1 MFSIEEVEKK
11 QQKASDPTYSIW
23 TSASAGSGK
32 TTVLVK
38 RLLRMLLSGIEPSKI
53 LCITFTNTGSAEMRN
68 RINSKLSE
76 WTIMSNEDLEKE
88 IIKLEGNNNNIN
100 EKLKIARTLFAKI
113 LDNSN
118 DFKILTIHSFCQ
130 QIIKRFPLEA
140 GIIPN
145 FQIADEILASEL
157 LIQSEKELLKTQNEE
172 IKKSINYI
180 FTFINEDQF
189 IKLLKQAIKQK
200 DDLLYLKNRFISV
213 QGIIDELKKVF
224 DIKNLK
230 IEEIKENFYNET
242 NFAIINQE
250 IKNTL
255 KTDGKQFDQKFIEII
270 QKYKNNKN
278 LIEDYISC
286 FLTGDGK
293 MKTRLLSVGMQKLF
307 PELNNFIMSET
318 ERSKQMSEYLNNLAN
333 FNFTSSFLNVVY
345 YIFEIYAFLKKQKG
359 CLDYSDLIFETSK
372 LLDRSDF
379 SGWINYKLD
388 EGIDHILIDEAQ
400 DTSPLQWNIVRSITS
415 EFFSGY
421 GSKSD
426 KNRTIFVVG
435 DEKQSIFSFQGA
447 EPDIFHLTL
456 KDYEQKIQL
465 CGKNF
470 DSIFLNTS
478 FRSLKAILNT
488 VDGVFE
494 DPVRRTSITKL
505 VDKIQHKFA
514 RNEACGKVEVWPLID
529 EEKSTK
535 KEKNNEINKENKV
548 KNQAKDWEINYLEKI
563 ELSNKQKLAETIAN
577 EVSSWFYKGRLIYD
591 RKTKQLRKLKY
602 SDIMILVKKRDKD
615 FINYLIRQ
623 FNRKNIPIMGND
635 KFNLINSI
643 ISQDI
648 IALLNFLVFNDDD
661 LSLANI
667 IKSPFLSLNE
677 DDLYIICD
685 YKNDKKCTLWQ
696 ALQNIEK
703 YSTQAKFLK
712 EIIENSNNFTIY
724 ELLLFIFN
732 KKDKRTAFKKR
743 FPYVADE
750 IIKEFLNL
758 AVDYENSHNNT
769 TILNFINFL
778 ETTNLEIKRDI
789 EQTTNEIK
797 ILTVHASKGM
807 ESPIII
813 LPDTNHTAQ
822 TITKIDEILQCR
834 ERGNDYY
841 IPILQKEKT
850 ELLEKVKG
858 YMKEETEEE
867 YLRLLYV
874 AMTRAENELYV
885 CDCKKNN
892 EPKENSWYSIL
903 LNVLQNNTD
912 KKIRKSEFIDG
923 DILYVGDED
932 IYDNNTLQKESKEEN
947 KQQDIQNI
955 EKIISIINQD
965 NNQKNEIKIINPS
978 LYYQENT
985 IKNPI
990 ENNQNIENGKMV
1002 HKLLE
1007 ILPDVN
1013 SEEWND
1019 IIDIY
1024 LKNTE
1029 NKTRI
1034 KDIVLGILNNKD
1046 FDFLFSKNSKAE
1058 VPIFGKIDKDII
1070 SGQIDRISIDENN
1083 VYIVDYKNTNYLP
1096 ERVPEKY
1103 KVQLDL
1109 YKKLL
1114 EKIYKNKKIN
1124 CYILW
1129 TSFGKIEYVS

>member
-76 WTIMSNEDLEKE
+76 WTTMSNEDLEKE

-189 IKLLKQAIKQK
+189 IKLLKQAIGQK
-200 DDLLYLKNRFISV
+200 DSLLYLKNRFVSV

-242 NFAIINQE
+242 DFTIISQE
-250 IKNTL
+250 IKDTL

-318 ERSKQMSEYLNNLAN
+318 ERSKQMNEYLNNLAN

-372 LLDRSDF
+372 LLDKSDF

-494 DPVRRTSITKL
+494 DPARRTSTTKL

-529 EEKSTK
+529 EEKLTEE
-535 KEKNNEINKENKV
+535 EKNNKINKENKV

-635 KFNLINSI
+635 KFDLIDNI

-667 IKSPFLSLNE
+667 IKSPFLNLNE
-677 DDLYIICD
+677 DDLYAICD

-712 EIIENSNNFTIY
+712 EIIEKSNNSTIY

-743 FPYVADE
+743 FPYIANE

-758 AVDYENSHNNT
+758 ASDYENSHNNT

-822 TITKIDEILQCR
+822 TIKKIDEILQYR
-834 ERGNDYY
+834 ERGDNYY

-850 ELLEKVKG
+850 ELLEKVKD

-885 CDCKKNN
+885 CDYKKNN
-892 EPKENSWYSIL
+892 KPKENSWYSIL
-903 LNVLQNNTD
+903 LNVLQNNKD

-923 DILYVGDED
+923 DILYVGDEN
-932 IYDNNTLQKESKEEN
+932 IYDNNTLQKENKEEN
-947 KQQDIQNI
+947 KQQNIQNI

-978 LYYQENT
+978 LYYQET
-985 IKNPI
+985 AIKNPI

-1007 ILPDVN
+1007 ILPDTN
-1013 SEEWND
+1013 REEWND

-1024 LKNTE
+1024 LKNAE
-1029 NKTRI
+1029 NKIRI
-1034 KDIVLGILNNKD
+1034 KEIVLGILNNKD

-1096 ERVPEKY
+1096 KKVPEKY
-1103 KVQLDL
+1103 KIQLDL